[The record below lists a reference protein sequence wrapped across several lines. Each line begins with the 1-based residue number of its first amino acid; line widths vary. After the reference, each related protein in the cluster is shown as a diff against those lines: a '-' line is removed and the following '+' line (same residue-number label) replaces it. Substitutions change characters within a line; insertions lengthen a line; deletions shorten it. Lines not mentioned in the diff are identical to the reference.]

1 MVNSLIE
8 LGNKIEDLW
17 AKVGHDETAFPDIC
31 FEELSNFKNEVS
43 LQEFDDAIAEWM
55 KGSAL
60 PKQLN
65 VYNTFG
71 QPPVTVFHNDKFV
84 IDLYFWMQVDTS
96 IHSHSFC
103 GAFKV
108 LFGRSLHEQ
117 FAIQPTQI
125 HAPDVMTSNISRE
138 KTDLLH
144 RGETQRITQG
154 NDFSHRV
161 IHLETPTITLCAR
174 TVNDETKQ
182 QWHHFPNGISIEK
195 KSIPEDVLKQL
206 YFYQYL
212 MIRDEE
218 KGLNFLNNLVEKLPL
233 SINMNLFE
241 QLSLDSMGLE
251 DFAIEAFFN
260 QIYSLVGESS
270 WFKEYMS
277 HYQKLQELELDF
289 EAYSPELRFLEHAI
303 VSEYSK
309 DEALSM
315 LKTIHGQELDHELKE
330 LIDRYF

>member
-1 MVNSLIE
+1 MINDILE

-17 AKVGHDETAFPDIC
+17 AKVAHDEVAFPDIC
-31 FEELSNFKNEVS
+31 FEELSNFHHEIE
-43 LQEFDDAIAEWM
+43 LEEFDSLLACWIQNNQ
-55 KGSAL
+55 L

-71 QPPVTVFHNDKFV
+71 QPPVTVFHNGKFV

-117 FAIQPTQI
+117 FKIQPIKI
-125 HAPDVMTSNISRE
+125 HAPDVMTTKTTRE
-138 KTDLLH
+138 KTDLLEQGQTH
-144 RGETQRITQG
+144 RITQG

-174 TVNDETKQ
+174 TVNDETKP

-195 KSIPEDVLKQL
+195 KSIPEDVLKRL

-212 MIRDEE
+212 LIRDEE
-218 KGLNFLNNLVEKLPL
+218 KGFRFLKELVQELPL
-233 SINMNLFE
+233 SVNMNLYE

-251 DFAIEAFFN
+251 DFVIQAFFDN
-260 QIYSLVGESS
+260 VYELVGEEF
-270 WFKEYMS
+270 WFKDYMA
-277 HYQKLQELELDF
+277 HYQRLQEIELDF
-289 EAYSPELRFLEHAI
+289 EATTPELRFLEHAI

-309 DEALSM
+309 EEAAEYLE
-315 LKTIHGQELDHELKE
+315 KIHGQKSELDLEK
-330 LIDRYF
+330 YFQS

>member
-1 MVNSLIE
+1 MFNQLLE

-17 AKVGHDETAFPDIC
+17 TKVAHDETAFPDIC
-31 FEELSNFKNEVS
+31 FEELSSFNNNLS
-43 LQEFDDAIAEWM
+43 LNDFDSSMADWFRNTQI
-55 KGSAL
+55 

-65 VYNTFG
+65 VYNSFG
-71 QPPVTVFHNDKFV
+71 QPPVTVFNNGKFV

-117 FAIQPTQI
+117 FAIQPSKV
-125 HAPDVMTSNISRE
+125 HAPDVMTSKVTRE

-144 RGETQRITQG
+144 QGDTQRITQG
-154 NDFSHRV
+154 NKFSHRV
-161 IHLETPTITLCAR
+161 IHLETPTVTLCAR

-182 QWHHFPNGISIEK
+182 QWHHFPNGVSIEK
-195 KSIPEDVLKQL
+195 KSIPEDVLKKL

-212 MIRDEE
+212 LIRNEE
-218 KGLNFLNNLVEKLPL
+218 EGLKFLNDLVNRLPL

-260 QIYSLVGESS
+260 QIYSLVGETS
-270 WFKEYMS
+270 WFKGYMGY
-277 HYQKLQELELDF
+277 YQKLQEIELDF
-289 EAYSPELRFLEHAI
+289 DAVTPELRFLEHAI
-303 VSEYSK
+303 FSEYSK
-309 DEALSM
+309 DDALSM
-315 LKTIHGQELDHELKE
+315 LKTIHGQELDHELSE
-330 LIDRYF
+330 LFNRYF